1 MGKACTNRLRSL
13 AHRFIRDESGAV
25 AIEYGLICGLI
36 FLVIVGSIN
45 AVADSLYTNF
55 WQPTAAAFN

>member
-1 MGKACTNRLRSL
+1 MGKAFTNQLRGL

-45 AVADSLYTNF
+45 AVADSLYANF